1 MEPKDADATRDRN
14 SNELADIL
22 VAAHNVVEAEY
33 TDEPAGHADPYLFGT
48 GQRKDRKK
56 RVRYQQKTE
65 TLQERLDP
73 KDE

>member
-22 VAAHNVVEAEY
+22 V
-33 TDEPAGHADPYLFGT
+33 AGHADPYLFGT